1 MNKNKNIS
9 HKRTSKR
16 ARRARRDFVTEQT
29 SEARAWRREQ
39 QARMEASAWSVG
51 YYDEWGRYEHL
62 GIFGYDDAM
71 LMWRDNRVVAWSL
84 DLGVITPFISDETL
98 VS

>member
-1 MNKNKNIS
+1 MKRKNIS

-16 ARRARRDFVTEQT
+16 DRRARRELSTAHTD
-29 SEARAWRREQ
+29 EAREWRKEQ
-39 QARMEASAWSVG
+39 HARMEASAWSVG

-71 LMWRDNRVVAWSL
+71 LMWKDNRVVAWSL
-84 DLGVITPFISDETL
+84 DLGVASPFITDE
-98 VS
+98 VYA